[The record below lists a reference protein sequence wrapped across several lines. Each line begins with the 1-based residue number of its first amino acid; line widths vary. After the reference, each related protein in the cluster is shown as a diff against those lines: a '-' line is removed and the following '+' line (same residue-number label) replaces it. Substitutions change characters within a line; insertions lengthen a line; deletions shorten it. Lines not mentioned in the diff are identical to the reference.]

1 VYHKCNE
8 PSQYQPVMAFFDRCI
23 PTLLEVEL
31 ILEWA
36 LAPEQLAELMAAVS
50 RSHNVLKIKFNN
62 DLDTSRGMPPNA
74 KRNFR
79 MPV

>member
-1 VYHKCNE
+1 
-8 PSQYQPVMAFFDRCI
+8 
-23 PTLLEVEL
+23 VEL